1 MSVDFYKEH
10 GPLGYLANYS
20 NHGFIK
26 DGVYYKTAEHYY
38 QASKFDDEKIRQK
51 IINSPTPKEA
61 SIIGRDRNNIRKKDW
76 SHQKLDEMYMAVYLK
91 FSQNKDIR
99 SKLIETRNKEIREM
113 TTKESYWGIG
123 PNLDGI
129 NHIGK
134 ILMRV
139 RKKVKKDLLKEMINN
154 CKNKKIYVI
163 GHHKPDADS
172 IISAYIL
179 TNILKSMGIDAV
191 FSVRDNNIIDNELIR
206 DYLKE
211 DYEVIDDYH
220 DKDFI
225 LVDHNNLD
233 SIPKENVIGAIDHHR
248 ITGEVEDLIEIE
260 YASTALLIY
269 DLFKDKY
276 KFSEK
281 GKELIALSV
290 LTDTE
295 YLTSSRFTEEDK
307 KLFEELKVNLDIE
320 TLKKKYFKTTNFTNR
335 INDNL
340 HEDYKEYDY
349 NNQRINRSLIK
360 SYSSDKDKYYEDYT
374 SSMKSNIINLLIWCD
389 YEKLV
394 TYLNYN
400 GVNLTYPEF
409 TTSTYLI
416 LDYLE
421 KQKYLKK

>member
-139 RKKVKKDLLKEMINN
+139 RKKIKK
-154 CKNKKIYVI
+154 
-163 GHHKPDADS
+163 
-172 IISAYIL
+172 
-179 TNILKSMGIDAV
+179 
-191 FSVRDNNIIDNELIR
+191 
-206 DYLKE
+206 
-211 DYEVIDDYH
+211 
-220 DKDFI
+220 
-225 LVDHNNLD
+225 
-233 SIPKENVIGAIDHHR
+233 
-248 ITGEVEDLIEIE
+248 
-260 YASTALLIY
+260 
-269 DLFKDKY
+269 
-276 KFSEK
+276 
-281 GKELIALSV
+281 
-290 LTDTE
+290 
-295 YLTSSRFTEEDK
+295 
-307 KLFEELKVNLDIE
+307 
-320 TLKKKYFKTTNFTNR
+320 
-335 INDNL
+335 
-340 HEDYKEYDY
+340 
-349 NNQRINRSLIK
+349 
-360 SYSSDKDKYYEDYT
+360 
-374 SSMKSNIINLLIWCD
+374 
-389 YEKLV
+389 
-394 TYLNYN
+394 
-400 GVNLTYPEF
+400 
-409 TTSTYLI
+409 
-416 LDYLE
+416 
-421 KQKYLKK
+421 

>member
-38 QASKFDDEKIRQK
+38 QASKFDDETIRKK
-51 IINSPTPKEA
+51 IINAETPKEA
-61 SIIGRDRNNIRKKDW
+61 SIIGRDRNNIRKKNCRTK
-76 SHQKLDEMYMAVYLK
+76 KLDDMYTAVYLK

-99 SKLIETRNKEIREM
+99 SKLIETRNQEIREM

-123 PNLDGI
+123 PNFDGI

-139 RKKVKKDLLKEMINN
+139 RKKVKSDLIKEIINN
-154 CKNKKIYVI
+154 CKNKKVYVI

-172 IISAYIL
+172 VISAYIL
-179 TNILKSMGIDAV
+179 TCILKSMGIDAV
-191 FSVRDNNIIDNELIR
+191 FSVRDNNIIDNELVR
-206 DYLKE
+206 DFLNE
-211 DYEVIDDYH
+211 EYEVIDDYN
-220 DKDFI
+220 DKNFI

-233 SIPKENVIGAIDHHR
+233 NIPKENVIGAIDHHR
-248 ITGEVEDLIEIE
+248 ITGEVDDLIEIE

-276 KFSEK
+276 HFSEK
-281 GKELIALSV
+281 ERKLIALTV
-290 LTDTE
+290 LSDTE
-295 YLTSSRFTEEDK
+295 YLTSSRFDNEDK
-307 KLFEELKVNLDIE
+307 KLLEELNINLDIE
-320 TLKKKYFKTTNFTNR
+320 SLKKKYFKTTNFKNT

-349 NNQRINRSLIK
+349 NNHRINRSLIK
-360 SYSSDKDKYYEDYT
+360 SYTSDKDKYYEDYIN
-374 SSMKSNIINLLIWCD
+374 SMKSNIINLLIWCD
-389 YEKLV
+389 YEALV

-400 GVNLTYPEF
+400 GINLTYPTF